1 MTLQV
6 VTLAGFPAINT
17 TFQRTA
23 GTPTDTL
30 AAQTGNATIG
40 LTSYTGTAG
49 AAVYTQSGTA
59 YVAGIL
65 DQQGINPSRIF
76 LSDNTTGSGSTG
88 ATIPLPTLVSVTQ
101 VAAHGQSIQ
110 NLDAASFMYTDKVGF
125 AGFVVLLNAAPAQ
138 QDSGFYPLG
147 YNNAVDTHA
156 NVPGWTSQGGAYT
169 NAAITVGYPNPQM
182 RFYVSTAALLIIAT
196 TSTG

>member
-40 LTSYTGTAG
+40 LTSYTNG
-49 AAVYTQSGTA
+49 VYTQSGTQ

-65 DQQGINPSRIF
+65 DSQGINPSRIF
-76 LSDNTTGSGSTG
+76 LADNTTGSGSTG

-101 VAAHGQSIQ
+101 VSAHGQSIQ
-110 NLDAASFMYTDKVGF
+110 NLDAASFMYTDKVGYS
-125 AGFVVLLNAAPAQ
+125 GFVVLLNAATGQ
-138 QDSGFYPLG
+138 QDSGIYPLG
-147 YNNAVDTHA
+147 FSNAVDTHT
-156 NVPGWTSQGGAYT
+156 NTPGWTSQGGAYT
-169 NAAITVGYPNPQM
+169 NAAITVGYPQPQM
-182 RFYVSTAALLIIAT
+182 RFFVSFIALLLIAT